1 MDVPLELIIS
11 FLTITALET
20 ILAVDNLLFIYLVT
34 ARLPAHQQRKAQ
46 ITAIS
51 LAALM
56 RIVSLLFISFI
67 MQWTAPLFSILGNAI
82 SIKDMI
88 LITGGLFLLFKALHE
103 IYLLYRPKTASTQI
117 ATNMLGA
124 ILQIIL
130 IDAVFSIDSV
140 ITAIG
145 LSDNVYIIAASIL
158 ASCAIMLL
166 ASRFLI
172 KLTHSIKLK
181 LIALISLVFIGLIL
195 MAAGID
201 IVIDKS
207 YLLVALGFST
217 VIFIFQSTLNKS
229 NKSV

>member
-1 MDVPLELIIS
+1 MDVPLELITS

-20 ILAVDNLLFIYLVT
+20 ILAIDNLLFIYLVT
-34 ARLPAHQQRKAQ
+34 AKLPVHQQRKAQ

-51 LAALM
+51 LAAIM
-56 RIVSLLFISFI
+56 RIVSLLFISLI
-67 MQWTAPLFSILGNAI
+67 MQWTIPIFSIFGNGI

-88 LITGGLFLLFKALHE
+88 LIIGGLFLLCKALHE
-103 IYLLYRPKTASTQI
+103 IYLLYRPKTVATQV
-117 ATNMLGA
+117 AKNMLSA
-124 ILQIIL
+124 IAQIIL

-145 LSDNVYIIAASIL
+145 LSDNIFVIAASIL

-172 KLTHSIKLK
+172 KSTHSLQLK
-181 LIALISLVFIGLIL
+181 LIALTSLIFIGLIL

-207 YLLVALGFST
+207 YLLVALGFSII
-217 VIFIFQSTLNKS
+217 IFIFQTSLKRKT
-229 NKSV
+229 